1 MTRSTRQL
9 ALLRRIRDLSEKG
22 CRDSLVDAVRRQ
34 HDAESELQE
43 IDGAIDGINS
53 AQRKLTVTGQA
64 LDIDRYERM
73 VVYGEQLNEE
83 RRAQILRVQ
92 ELERMQ
98 QQRSDEYVAAW
109 KDRRAAEK
117 RHDRER
123 REDERVNVNRQ
134 HQEQLDNWIAR
145 EEQD

>member
-1 MTRSTRQL
+1 MRRSTTQL
-9 ALLRRIRDLSEKG
+9 GLLKRVRDLSEKG
-22 CRDSLVDAVRRQ
+22 CRDSLVDAIRRQ
-34 HDAESELQE
+34 HDAELELQE
-43 IDGAIDGINS
+43 IESEIDGINS
-53 AQRKLTVTGQA
+53 AQRKLTIAGQD

-83 RRAQILRVQ
+83 KRFQVLRVQ

-117 RHDRER
+117 RHDREQ
-123 REDERVNVNRQ
+123 REEERDNVNRQ

-145 EEQD
+145 EEQE